1 MDWKILIAVA
11 GMIFA
16 GFILYLD
23 YKERM
28 EKIEKGLVDS
38 ERDMT
43 KPALP
48 GGAVLGSGLI
58 ISALGIAGM
67 IGALILSFAGKAEAA
82 LYMLICFVPVLL
94 IGCALLLYYRMLAPL
109 RAKAEKAYDLQLESQ
124 QQKIE
129 SRRKGVGEEVID
141 ENDLN
146 V

>member
-1 MDWKILIAVA
+1 
-11 GMIFA
+11 
-16 GFILYLD
+16 
-23 YKERM
+23 M

-38 ERDMT
+38 ARDMT

-48 GGAVLGSGLI
+48 GGAALGSGLI